1 MLGYPERRWGV
12 PLIDGGT
19 QRLPRIV
26 GLGRALDLIL
36 TGRMVGAEEALADGP
51 GQRRSCP
58 PGAHMERALALAEG
72 LARFPQRTML
82 ADRRAAIEGLRHD
95 LCPRGSRW
103 RPRPARRS
111 SQTARAVR
119 RASRPARDAGGGRGG
134 LAGRIAPRG
143 QRRARRA
150 GHACCRGF
158 TDRLCRRW
166 PTSSQERPASSDSR
180 LVERLLENRQGKI
193 YVLVR
198 ENSKSRL
205 DELVERWRWS
215 WAPPPR
221 IASSRSWATCA
232 GRCWASR
239 QEQVA
244 ELRGKMTHFFHLAAV
259 YDMTAPAE
267 RNTAVNVGGTTHA
280 VELARAVDAK
290 HLHHVSSIAVA
301 GQYHG
306 VFDEEMFD
314 EGQKLP
320 SPYHRTKFES
330 ERIVREQPYVP
341 WRVYRPGIVVGDSQT
356 GEMDKIDGPYYFF
369 KAIERLRHL
378 LPEWVPLVGLDL
390 GYTNVVPVDWVAEA
404 LEHIAHEPDLDGSA
418 FHLTDPRPQRVD
430 DLLNQ
435 LATVAHAPRFA
446 VSIDKRL
453 VDPLPKWPLALAAA
467 LPPLR
472 QMRGL
477 ALRELGIPEQVIA
490 HIELVPRFDTQE
502 TARALAGSPL
512 EQPPPMK
519 DYVPRLW
526 EYWEREM
533 DPDFGRGRTLSE
545 ALGGKHVMIT
555 GASSGIGRS
564 AALKVAAAGR
574 RPAAGGAQRREARGG
589 ARGDRRR
596 GRHRLRLR
604 RGHLRHRSRS
614 TACSSAC
621 SPITATWTCSSTT
634 PGRSIRRSIA
644 LSYDRFHD
652 FERTIQLNYF
662 GAVKLIIG
670 LLPHMRER
678 GSGHIVNVSSIGVQ
692 TNPPRF
698 SAYVASKA
706 ALDAFSRV
714 VASEMIGDGVTFTTI
729 HMPLVRTPMIAPTK
743 MYDAFPAISPEEAAD
758 MICEAMRSRPKQ
770 MGTRIGK
777 FGEVAYSLN
786 PSAVDRLLHLA
797 YRVFPDSAA
806 SKGQREAAEEHVSFE
821 QIAMAT
827 LTRGVHW

>member
-1 MLGYPERRWGV
+1 MAYFVTGATGF
-12 PLIDGGT
+12 I
-19 QRLPRIV
+19 
-26 GLGRALDLIL
+26 GR
-36 TGRMVGAEEALADGP
+36 
-51 GQRRSCP
+51 
-58 PGAHMERALALAEG
+58 
-72 LARFPQRTML
+72 
-82 ADRRAAIEGLRHD
+82 
-95 LCPRGSRW
+95 
-103 RPRPARRS
+103 
-111 SQTARAVR
+111 
-119 RASRPARDAGGGRGG
+119 
-134 LAGRIAPRG
+134 
-143 QRRARRA
+143 
-150 GHACCRGF
+150 
-158 TDRLCRRW
+158 
-166 PTSSQERPASSDSR
+166 R
-180 LVERLLENRQGKI
+180 LVERLLEKRQGKV

-198 ENSKSRL
+198 ESSADRL
-205 DELVERWRWS
+205 DELLERWTMVVG
-215 WAPPPR
+215 
-221 IASSRSWATCA
+221 SSAAERVEPVL
-232 GRCWASR
+232 GDLRR
-239 QEQVA
+239 PLLGVEKEQVA
-244 ELRGKMTHFFHLAAV
+244 DLRGKVTHFFHLAAV

-301 GQYHG
+301 GTYRG
-306 VFDEEMFD
+306 VFDEDMFD

-369 KAIERLRHL
+369 KAIERMRHL

-390 GYTNVVPVDWVAEA
+390 GNTNIVPVDWVAGA
-404 LEHIAHEPDLDGSA
+404 LEHIAHEPDLDARA

-430 DLLNQ
+430 DLLNEI
-435 LATVAHAPRFA
+435 AAAAHAPRFA
-446 VSIDKRL
+446 FSVDKRL
-453 VDPLPKWPLALAAA
+453 VDPLPKWPLALAAS

-472 QMRGL
+472 QVRGL
-477 ALRELGIPEQVIA
+477 ALRELGIPEEVLG
-490 HIELVPRFDTQE
+490 HMELVPRFDTRE
-502 TARALAGSPL
+502 AAHALAGSPL
-512 EQPPPMK
+512 EAPPLLSS
-519 DYVPRLW
+519 YVPRLW
-526 EYWEREM
+526 DYWEREM
-533 DPDFGRGRTLSE
+533 DTDFGRGRSLRD
-545 ALGGKHVMIT
+545 ALAGKHVMIT

-564 AALKVAAAGR
+564 TALKVAAAGGVPLLVAR
-574 RPAAGGAQRREARGG
+574 NVEKLEEVRAEIVAAGGTAYVYAADISDTESIERLLERVLA
-589 ARGDRRR
+589 D
-596 GRHRLRLR
+596 HRNIDMLVNN
-604 RGHLRHRSRS
+604 
-614 TACSSAC
+614 A
-621 SPITATWTCSSTT
+621 
-634 PGRSIRRSIA
+634 GRSIRRSIA

-652 FERTIQLNYF
+652 FERTMQLNYF

-670 LLPHMRER
+670 LLPHMRKR

-714 VASEMIGDGVTFTTI
+714 VASEVVGDGVSFTTI

-806 SKGQREAAEEHVSFE
+806 SKGQRETEEHVSFE